1 MLQTIQFAILVGFK
15 ISLISRGVDVFNTM
29 VNKTM
34 IIIMKDSIFMP
45 INVFKLITQ
54 GENV

>member
-15 ISLISRGVDVFNTM
+15 INLISRGVDVFNTM

-34 IIIMKDSIFMP
+34 IIIMQDSIFMP

-54 GENV
+54 GENL